1 MGILAHHLF
10 QYSGC
15 LRGTAFAT
23 VLQAI
28 GYLSVAE
35 FFFLSGYGLSMSYEK
50 KRDEYIRKFPEE
62 KILPFYLVILIL
74 TVGWVIIKIFFHERI
89 TMSTIG
95 KSLLFGETVI
105 EGGWY
110 LQVQLLLYI
119 IWFIAFKSHGADSQ
133 KLIHLTIIELLYCG
147 AMIGLGYSTTWYESV
162 MAFPIGIV
170 WAEHRFDIDDRFQ
183 SFGQWIKVEMILFIL
198 FVTAFGV
205 SHIIPFEFARIV
217 AKMISAVLFV
227 ALLTL
232 TIYKI
237 SLNCKIA
244 RFLGNIS
251 LEIYTMQ
258 FVFLT
263 LFHGLWINIEIP
275 YLYIVCVVLATCF
288 AAALFKTIVNKIY
301 KVCRKLTGKL
311 CVK

>member
-1 MGILAHHLF
+1 
-10 QYSGC
+10 
-15 LRGTAFAT
+15 
-23 VLQAI
+23 
-28 GYLSVAE
+28 
-35 FFFLSGYGLSMSYEK
+35 
-50 KRDEYIRKFPEE
+50 
-62 KILPFYLVILIL
+62 
-74 TVGWVIIKIFFHERI
+74 
-89 TMSTIG
+89 
-95 KSLLFGETVI
+95 
-105 EGGWY
+105 
-110 LQVQLLLYI
+110 
-119 IWFIAFKSHGADSQ
+119 
-133 KLIHLTIIELLYCG
+133 
-147 AMIGLGYSTTWYESV
+147 
-162 MAFPIGIV
+162 
-170 WAEHRFDIDDRFQ
+170 
-183 SFGQWIKVEMILFIL
+183 MILFIL

-237 SLNCKIA
+237 SLSCKIA